1 MRLIGFIIILTGL
14 LILIVGYGMWESPE
28 LDWNGVLNVLSKAVS
43 TISNVGYQL
52 LSCIYSAIIKIT
64 SEPSSLLALAIM
76 AVGIGIMAV
85 GIKSILP

>member
-14 LILIVGYGMWESPE
+14 LILVVGYGMWESPE
-28 LDWNGVLNVLSKAVS
+28 FSWNGVLNVLSEAVS

-52 LSCIYSAIIKIT
+52 LSSIYSAIIKIT

-76 AVGIGIMAV
+76 AVGIGIVAV

>member
-14 LILIVGYGMWESPE
+14 LILVVGYGMWESPE
-28 LDWNGVLNVLSKAVS
+28 LDWNGVLNVLSEAVS

-52 LSCIYSAIIKIT
+52 LSAAYSAIIKIMNDPF
-64 SEPSSLLALAIM
+64 SGDGLVIM
-76 AVGIGIMAV
+76 AVGIGIVAV